1 MFHSTLNI
9 PFLIS
14 KINPVWRDQIVI
26 AFAMLYLVRRQESLE
41 LIGLLSSYVGEE
53 LDQECFHDEEKIQI
67 EPNSRRKIKSE
78 KPNLVLEKPNQVSDP
93 IDTLRFEC

>member
-1 MFHSTLNI
+1 M
-9 PFLIS
+9 
-14 KINPVWRDQIVI
+14 
-26 AFAMLYLVRRQESLE
+26 RRQESLE
-41 LIGLLSSYVGEE
+41 LIGLLSSYVGEK
-53 LDQECFHDEEKIQI
+53 LDPECFHDEEKIQI